1 MARRRAPDA
10 AWDAAVR
17 EAARASELD
26 RYLAAL
32 LAPRRVRGDLIA
44 LTAFLGEVARI
55 GEVVAE
61 PMMGEVRLQWWRDAL
76 AGRNSGVMTGNPVA
90 DALMI
95 TIARHDLPED
105 AFFSILDARARD
117 LDPHFPKTEQ
127 DLEEYLRNTEGTAL
141 RLGARILGTGAGQ
154 AVDDVLSAAAQAW
167 GRVRLLRSL
176 PASLAKG
183 RNPLPVET
191 PPAPSA
197 ADWQGAARPVLDAAK
212 TWLKEA
218 RLRATVA
225 PAAVLPA
232 ILPLALVE
240 PYLAALERLGPNIA
254 RERADIS
261 PLTRV
266 WRLWRASALGR
277 V

>member
-1 MARRRAPDA
+1 
-10 AWDAAVR
+10 VR
-17 EAARASELD
+17 DAARAGDLD

-32 LAPRRVRGDLIA
+32 LAPRCVRGDLIA
-44 LTAFLGEVARI
+44 LTAFLGEAARV
-55 GEVVAE
+55 GEVVSE
-61 PMMGEVRLQWWRDAL
+61 PMMGEVRLQWWREAL
-76 AGRNSGVMTGNPVA
+76 ASRAKTGHPVA
-90 DALMI
+90 DALLD
-95 TIARHDLPED
+95 TIGRHDLPEALFD
-105 AFFSILDARARD
+105 TILDARARD
-117 LDPHFPKTEQ
+117 LDPHVPKTEA
-127 DLEEYLRNTEGTAL
+127 DLENDLRDTEGAAL
-141 RLGARILGTGAGQ
+141 QLAARILGGGDQGA
-154 AVDDVLSAAAQAW
+154 DDVLSAAAQAW
-167 GRVRLLRSL
+167 GRVRLLRAL

-183 RNPLPVET
+183 RNPLPGKD
-191 PPAPSA
+191 PPAPA
-197 ADWQGAARPVLDAAK
+197 AVDWQVAARPVLDSARN
-212 TWLKEA
+212 WLEEA

>member
-10 AWDAAVR
+10 VWDAAVR
-17 EAARASELD
+17 DAARASDLD

-55 GEVVAE
+55 GEVVTE

-76 AGRNSGVMTGNPVA
+76 GGTAKTGNPVA
-90 DALMI
+90 DALI
-95 TIARHDLPED
+95 AISARHELPDEL
-105 AFFSILDARARD
+105 FHSILDARARGLDAYVAKTEHD
-117 LDPHFPKTEQ
+117 LD
-127 DLEEYLRNTEGTAL
+127 DYLRETEGAAL
-141 RLGARILGTGAGQ
+141 QLAARILAAGA
-154 AVDDVLSAAAQAW
+154 AHEADNVLSAAAQAL

-183 RNPLPVET
+183 RNPLPAQV
-191 PPAPSA
+191 APVPSC
-197 ADWQGAARPVLDAAK
+197 ADWQQAARPVLDAARA
-212 TWLKEA
+212 WLKEA
-218 RLRATVA
+218 RLRAAVA

>member
-17 EAARASELD
+17 EAARASDLD

-32 LAPRRVRGDLIA
+32 LAPRRVRGDLIV
-44 LTAFLGEVARI
+44 LTAFLGEAARV
-55 GEVVAE
+55 GEVVSE

-76 AGRNSGVMTGNPVA
+76 ASRVKTGHPVA
-90 DALMI
+90 DALMD
-95 TIARHDLPED
+95 TIARHDLPE
-105 AFFSILDARARD
+105 ALFHTILDARARD
-117 LDPHFPKTEQ
+117 LDPHVPKTEP
-127 DLEEYLRNTEGTAL
+127 DLEKGLRDTEGAAL
-141 RLGARILGTGAGQ
+141 QLAARILAADEDTGA
-154 AVDDVLSAAAQAW
+154 DDVLAAAAQAW
-167 GRVRLLRSL
+167 GRVRLLRAL

-183 RNPLPVET
+183 RNPLPGEA
-191 PPAPSA
+191 PPAPA
-197 ADWQGAARPVLDAAK
+197 AVDWQEAARPVLAAARS
-212 TWLKEA
+212 WLKEA